1 MSRYKNFIYVLSAV
15 FAGIAGAIFV
25 NFNGSITPA
34 QMTISYS
41 ITMVIWVAVGGR
53 GTLVGAV
60 LGAFLINICDYN
72 FSSGTM
78 VEIWAVYPGGDL
90 CADDPV
96 LQGRS
101 LWES

>member
-1 MSRYKNFIYVLSAV
+1 
-15 FAGIAGAIFV
+15 
-25 NFNGSITPA
+25 
-34 QMTISYS
+34 MTISYS

-78 VEIWAVYPGGDL
+78 VEIWQYILGAIFVLTILFFKGGLVGIVRDQL
-90 CADDPV
+90 PEWTKKLTHREV
-96 LQGRS
+96 
-101 LWES
+101 E